1 MNRFWKAVLLTTLVA
16 ATLDI
21 IAAYIHVTLASGQ
34 FPAKMFYVIAGHAI
48 GLKTALAGGPPV
60 FVLGIF
66 IHYFIS
72 SSFTL
77 FFFFVYPAVYKVLS
91 NKYLIGL
98 LYTLFAWFT
107 MKFIVLPLTALPPK
121 PFVLNINEVIGFLIF
136 IVVFGM
142 PISIMA
148 DRYYKSRI
156 AEGDKVKTRV

>member
-1 MNRFWKAVLLTTLVA
+1 MNRFWKAVFLATLVA
-16 ATLDI
+16 GTLDI

-72 SSFTL
+72 FSFSL
-77 FFFFVYPAVYKVLS
+77 FFFLVYSAIHKVLS

-107 MKFIVLPLTALPPK
+107 MKFIVLPLTAMPPG
-121 PFVLNINEVIGFLIF
+121 PFVLNIQEVIGFLIF

>member
-21 IAAYIHVTLASGQ
+21 IAAYIHVTIASGH
-34 FPAKMFYVIAGHAI
+34 FPSKMFYVIAGHAI
-48 GLKTALAGGPPV
+48 GIETALAGGPLV
-60 FVLGIF
+60 VVLGIF
-66 IHYFIS
+66 IHCFIS
-72 SSFTL
+72 FSFTL
-77 FFFFVYPAVYKVLS
+77 FFFLVYPAVNRVLK

-148 DRYYKSRI
+148 DRYYRSKI
-156 AEGDKVKTRV
+156 AGGNTAKLHS

>member
-16 ATLDI
+16 GTLDI
-21 IAAYIHVTLASGQ
+21 IAAHIHITIVTGQ

-60 FVLGIF
+60 FVLGIL

-72 SSFTL
+72 FSFTL
-77 FFFFVYPAVYKVLS
+77 FFFLVYPAVSKVLQ

-98 LYTLFAWFT
+98 LYTLFAWLT

-121 PFVLNINEVIGFLIF
+121 PFVLNIQEVIGFLIF

-148 DRYYKSRI
+148 DRYYKSKI
-156 AEGDKVKTRV
+156 VEGDTAKIHV

>member
-16 ATLDI
+16 GTLDI
-21 IAAYIHVTLASGQ
+21 IAAHIHITIVTGQ

-48 GLKTALAGGPPV
+48 GLKTALAGGPLV
-60 FVLGIF
+60 FVLGIS

-72 SSFTL
+72 FSFSL
-77 FFFFVYPAVYKVLS
+77 FFFLVYPAVYKVLS
-91 NKYLIGL
+91 NKYLIGF

-121 PFVLNINEVIGFLIF
+121 PFVLNIQEVIGFLIF

-148 DRYYKSRI
+148 DRYYKSKKV
-156 AEGDKVKTRV
+156 EGGTAKNQV